1 MEFTASV
8 AVMWPDIT
16 GIDNHAKC
24 FIVDEKY
31 FSLGGTNLDVA
42 ACTEGTWTPPRNYN
56 KSPLISQIWPSG
68 MRDQDLVGKGEL
80 ASQLRHH
87 FHKFYALWEN
97 YNRTGV
103 FEKDPEK
110 FANNN
115 HYFQVTQRAAV
126 AKFDQSEK
134 RRFLNRDKVKILIGG
149 PHQQLSLIT
158 QEYVRLIDAA
168 QKEIIIANLYFC
180 PVDSIFQALL
190 RAVNRGVKITVITNG
205 VSDMAPDYTQYFCWA
220 NRIHYVPLFY
230 GRTFLLWDQWNMGGL
245 PVKDTRI
252 FEYHVKDI
260 LLHKKMM
267 IVDGRTLVVGSY
279 NFGSRSD
286 NGDYE
291 LVLVAESEELAED
304 LKKVHE
310 KDLSHSRQVFPAEA
324 CSWYFDPFKVSL
336 GELQKRFHG
345 LL

>member
-1 MEFTASV
+1 MSQPV
-8 AVMWPDIT
+8 PRGRGLLQKIIT
-16 GIDNHAKC
+16 KPPSFLKFGRQECGIKI
-24 FIVDEKY
+24 F
-31 FSLGGTNLDVA
+31 
-42 ACTEGTWTPPRNYN
+42 
-56 KSPLISQIWPSG
+56 
-68 MRDQDLVGKGEL
+68 VGRGDL

-87 FHKFYALWEN
+87 FHKFYALWET
-97 YNRTGV
+97 YNRTGI

-110 FANNN
+110 FAAHN
-115 HYFQVTQRAAV
+115 HYFQVTRQATV
-126 AKFDQSEK
+126 AKFDQCEK
-134 RRFLNRDKVKILIGG
+134 RRFLNPAHVKILIGG
-149 PHQQLSLIT
+149 PHQQHSLIT
-158 QEYVRLIDAA
+158 HEYVRLIDAA
-168 QKEIIIANLYFC
+168 EKEIIIANLYFC

-205 VSDMAPDYTQYFCWA
+205 VSDVAPEYTQYFCWA

-230 GRTFLLWDQWNMGGL
+230 GRTFLLWDQWNVGGL
-245 PVKDTRI
+245 PVKETHI
-252 FEYHVKDI
+252 YEYHVKDI

-279 NFGSRSD
+279 NLGSRSD

-291 LVLVAESEELAED
+291 LVLVADSEELAAD

-310 KDLSHSRQVFPAEA
+310 KDLSHSRAISSAEA
-324 CSWYFDPFKVSL
+324 REWYFDPFKVSL